1 MNRQRAYSP
10 LARWAPKL
18 ALMAGTA
25 VLAAACGS
33 STGSGTTFSPG
44 VSKATGLARAKAV
57 VAQDSQPTTNFQPP
71 GPSINVHSL
80 KGKSV
85 WYVPISLQAP
95 VFAISNST
103 LKTALSKVGIT
114 EHSCSGEANPSAT
127 SACITQAVSQG
138 ASAIITDAVPV
149 ALAANAFASAE
160 SHHIPV
166 LIVNQLPPPAGAPGA
181 VHGFGDD
188 KLAYQP
194 LQAPNTITADAEWII
209 ADSGGKANVLMEPY
223 TDSPSTLAYAAK
235 AQAVFKR
242 DCPGCTV
249 AVQKIGLANASL
261 VPSQT
266 SSALLSHSNTQYVMP
281 EFDAL
286 LQGVGQGI
294 QQAGF
299 SQKVKVVTSGGD
311 LPALQQIKAGRLA
324 VDSGEDFPYIGW
336 GEADEAMRMMLGKPI
351 VTEAPPL
358 RMFTAVNVPLLD
370 LTPASQASGAW
381 YGSQAYI
388 PMFEHLWGVK

>member
-1 MNRQRAYSP
+1 MTGQRSIS
-10 LARWAPKL
+10 LAHWAPKL
-18 ALMAGTA
+18 ALIAGTA

-33 STGSGTTFSPG
+33 SSGSGTTLAPG
-44 VSKATGLARAKAV
+44 VNSADGLARAKAA
-57 VAQDSQPTTNFQPP
+57 VAQESQPTTNFQPP
-71 GPSINVHSL
+71 GPAINVHSL

-85 WYVPISLQAP
+85 WYVPISLAAP
-95 VFAISNST
+95 VFAISNAT

-114 EHSCSGEANPSAT
+114 EHSCSGDANPSTT
-127 SACITQAVSQG
+127 SGCISQAVSQG
-138 ASAIITDAVPV
+138 AGAIITDAIPV

-166 LIVNQLPPPAGAPGA
+166 LVMNQLPPPAGAPGG
-181 VHGFGDD
+181 VKGMGDD

-194 LQAPNTITADAEWII
+194 LQAPNTITAEAEWVI
-209 ADSGGKANVLMEPY
+209 ADSNGKANVLMEPF
-223 TDSPSTLAYAAK
+223 TDSPSTVEYDAR

-242 DCPGCTV
+242 DCPNCKV
-249 AVQKIGLANASL
+249 AIQNIGLSEASL

-266 SSALLSHSNTQYVMP
+266 SSALLRNPNTQYVMP

-286 LQGVGQGI
+286 LQPVGQGV

-299 SQKVKVVTSGGD
+299 AQKAKLVTSGGD

-324 VDSGEDFPYIGW
+324 VDAGEDFPYIGW
-336 GEADEAMRMMLGKPI
+336 AEADEAMRMMLGKPI
-351 VTEAPPL
+351 VTETPPL
-358 RMFTAVNVPLLD
+358 RLFTAVNVSLLD
-370 LTPASQASGAW
+370 LTPAAQASGAW
-381 YGSQAYI
+381 YGSQAFI

>member
-1 MNRQRAYSP
+1 M
-10 LARWAPKL
+10 LA
-18 ALMAGTA
+18 T
-25 VLAAACGS
+25 ACGS
-33 STGSGTTFSPG
+33 SGRSGTTLSPG
-44 VSKATGLARAKAV
+44 VTKGTGLARAKAV
-57 VAQDSQPTTNFQPP
+57 VAQDTQPTTNFQPP
-71 GPSINVHSL
+71 GPSINVRSL

-103 LKTALSKVGIT
+103 LKTALGKVGIT

-138 ASAIITDAVPV
+138 AGAIITDAVPV

-209 ADSGGKANVLMEPY
+209 ADSGGNANVLMEPY

-266 SSALLSHSNTQYVMP
+266 SSALLSHPGTQYVMP

-299 SQKVKVVTSGGD
+299 SQKVKLVTSGGD
-311 LPALQQIKAGRLA
+311 LPALQQIKAGRLSL
-324 VDSGEDFPYIGW
+324 DSGEDFPYIGW

-370 LTPASQASGAW
+370 LTPAAQASGAW